1 MLAFQLREVGRTKV
15 RQVGYGHSILKVYP
29 TVILQLT
36 TLSLLMSFSSGAVA
50 VLPAIYSP
58 AATPDAPVVEAQ
70 TISLKKEIRSADY
83 MPISDSKNVERFLA
97 DYFADIPL
105 MTKIARCESRNRHL
119 DKNGNV
125 LKGEITDKDTGVMQI
140 NLYFHEKTAKTLG
153 YDLHNL
159 DDNVAYARYLY
170 EREGAKPWMS
180 SSKCWSK
187 LVDSEIAK
195 K

>member
-1 MLAFQLREVGRTKV
+1 
-15 RQVGYGHSILKVYP
+15 
-29 TVILQLT
+29 
-36 TLSLLMSFSSGAVA
+36 MSFSSGAVA
-50 VLPAIYSP
+50 VLPALTSP

-125 LKGEITDKDTGVMQI
+125 LKGEINDKDTGVMQI

-170 EREGAKPWMS
+170 EKEGAKPWMS

-187 LVDSEIAK
+187 FVDSEIAK